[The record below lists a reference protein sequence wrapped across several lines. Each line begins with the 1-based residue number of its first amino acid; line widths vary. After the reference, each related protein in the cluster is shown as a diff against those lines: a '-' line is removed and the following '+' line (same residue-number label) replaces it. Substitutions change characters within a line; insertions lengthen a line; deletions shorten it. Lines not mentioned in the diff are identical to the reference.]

1 MIAALRSRLADRQGL
16 RPRGR
21 EAVLRPD
28 DLVYVSALRAAQVAD
43 PMPAVHWAIYLML
56 VVLACAVGWSLLA
69 RVDIITRTEAR
80 VVPEGREQVI
90 ASLEGGILRELL
102 VREGQQV
109 QAGQELALL
118 DPTRLEA
125 QQNEGE
131 AKRLALRA
139 AIARAQAEST
149 GRALVFP
156 PELKQARAAVAGET
170 DSYNARQRGLNE
182 ALAMNRRN
190 LALLEKELNVA
201 ETMSAKGLMSEVE
214 VMRVRRQVND
224 LNMQME
230 DRVNRFRQ
238 ESSAELVRLQTELAQ
253 VGEQMVVR
261 DDAVK
266 RTVLK
271 SPVNGLVKVIRANT
285 LGGVISAGASLMEIV
300 PVGERVLVELR
311 IKPGDIGFVKVG
323 QKAEVKLGAYD
334 FAVYGRL
341 KGTVTMIS
349 PDALGDTERQGATA
363 TDTTYYRV
371 LMHAE
376 RSTLQAGGK
385 PLPVLP
391 GMTGIGEINVG
402 ERSVLSYLMQP
413 MTKAQQAFQER

>member
-1 MIAALRSRLADRQGL
+1 MIGRSAS
-16 RPRGR
+16 R

-28 DLVYVSALRAAQVAD
+28 DLVYVSALRAAQVAE
-43 PMPAVHWAIYLML
+43 PLRVIHWTIYLMIAA
-56 VVLACAVGWSLLA
+56 LACAVGWSLLA
-69 RVDIITRTEAR
+69 RVDIITRADAR

-109 QAGQELALL
+109 KAGQDLALL

-131 AKRLALRA
+131 AKRLSLRA
-139 AIARAQAEST
+139 AIARAQAESA
-149 GRALVFP
+149 GRALSFP
-156 PELKQARAAVAGET
+156 ADLSKNARAAVQGET
-170 DSYNARQRGLNE
+170 ESYNARQRGLNE
-182 ALAMNRRN
+182 ALAMNKRN
-190 LALLEKELNVA
+190 LVLLEKELHVA
-201 ETMSAKGLMSEVE
+201 ETMSAQGLMSEVE

-224 LNMQME
+224 LNLGME
-230 DRVNRFRQ
+230 ERINRFRQ
-238 ESSAELVRLQTELAQ
+238 EATAELVRLQTELAQ

-285 LGGVISAGASLMEIV
+285 VGGVIAGGASLMEIV
-300 PVGERVLVELR
+300 PVGDKVLVELR
-311 IKPGDIGFVKVG
+311 IKPGDIGFVRIG
-323 QKAEVKLGAYD
+323 QHAEVKLGAYD

-349 PDALGDTERQGATA
+349 PDALGDTERQGVATP
-363 TDTTYYRV
+363 DTTYYRV

-385 PLPVLP
+385 PLAVMP
-391 GMTGIGEINVG
+391 GMTGTGEINVG

>member
-1 MIAALRSRLADRQGL
+1 MIAAILGRRSAQ
-16 RPRGR
+16 P
-21 EAVLRPD
+21 VLRPD
-28 DLVYVSALRAAQVAD
+28 DLKYVNPLTAAHVAEPMRAA
-43 PMPAVHWAIYLML
+43 HWAIYLML
-56 VVLACAVGWSLLA
+56 AALACAVGWSTLA
-69 RVDIITRTEAR
+69 HVDIITRADAR
-80 VVPEGREQVI
+80 VIPEGREQVI

-109 QAGQELALL
+109 HAGQELALL

-149 GRALVFP
+149 GRALSFP
-156 PELKQARAAVAGET
+156 PELKNARVAVAGET
-170 DSYNARQRGLNE
+170 ESYQARQRGLQE
-182 ALAMNRRN
+182 SLAMNRRN
-190 LALLEKELNVA
+190 LALLEKELQVA

-224 LNMQME
+224 LNAAME
-230 DRVNRFRQ
+230 ERVNRFRQ
-238 ESSAELVRLQTELAQ
+238 EASAELVRLQTELAQ
-253 VGEQMVVR
+253 LGEQMVVR

-266 RTVLK
+266 RTVLR

-285 LGGVISAGASLMEIV
+285 IGGVVSAGSSVMEVV
-300 PVGERVLVELR
+300 PIGERVLVELR
-311 IKPGDIGFVKVG
+311 VKPGDIGFIQLG
-323 QKAEVKLGAYD
+323 QKAEVKLSSYD

-341 KGTVTMIS
+341 KGQVTTIS
-349 PDALGDTERQGATA
+349 PDVLGDTERQATPGAA
-363 TDTTYYRV
+363 DATYYRV
-371 LMHAE
+371 MVQAD
-376 RSTLQAGGK
+376 RSSLKVGSK

-391 GMTGIGEINVG
+391 GMTGTGEINVG

-413 MTKAQQAFQER
+413 MTKAQQVFQER

>member
-1 MIAALRSRLADRQGL
+1 MIGRSAS
-16 RPRGR
+16 R

-28 DLVYVSALRAAQVAD
+28 DLVYVSALRAAQVAE
-43 PMPAVHWAIYLML
+43 PLRVVHWSIYLML
-56 VVLACAVGWSLLA
+56 AALACAVGWSLMA
-69 RVDIITRTEAR
+69 RVDIITRADAR

-109 QAGQELALL
+109 KAGQDLALL

-131 AKRLALRA
+131 AKRLSLRA

-149 GRALVFP
+149 GRALSFP
-156 PELKQARAAVAGET
+156 PELKSARAAVAGET
-170 DSYNARQRGLNE
+170 ESYNARQRGLNE
-182 ALAMNRRN
+182 ALAMSRRN
-190 LALLEKELNVA
+190 LVLLEKELNVA
-201 ETMSAKGLMSEVE
+201 ETMSAQGLMSEVE

-224 LNMQME
+224 LNLGME
-230 DRVNRFRQ
+230 ERSNRFRQ
-238 ESSAELVRLQTELAQ
+238 EATAELVRLQTELAQ

-285 LGGVISAGASLMEIV
+285 VGGVIAGGASLMEIV
-300 PVGERVLVELR
+300 PVGDKVLVELR
-311 IKPGDIGFVKVG
+311 IKPGDIGFVRIG
-323 QKAEVKLGAYD
+323 QHAEVKLGAYD

-349 PDALGDTERQGATA
+349 PDALGDTERQGVATP
-363 TDTTYYRV
+363 DTTYYRV

-385 PLPVLP
+385 PLAVMP
-391 GMTGIGEINVG
+391 GMTGTGEINVG

>member
-1 MIAALRSRLADRQGL
+1 MIGRSAS
-16 RPRGR
+16 R

-28 DLVYVSALRAAQVAD
+28 DLVYVSALRAAQVAE
-43 PMPAVHWAIYLML
+43 PLRVVHWAIYLMMAA
-56 VVLACAVGWSLLA
+56 LACAVGWSLLA
-69 RVDIITRTEAR
+69 RVDIITRADAR

-109 QAGQELALL
+109 RAGQDLALL

-131 AKRLALRA
+131 AKRLSLRA

-149 GRALVFP
+149 GRALAFP
-156 PELKQARAAVAGET
+156 PELKNARAAVAGET
-170 DSYNARQRGLNE
+170 ESYNARQRGLNE
-182 ALAMNRRN
+182 ALAMNKRN
-190 LALLEKELNVA
+190 LVLLEKELNVA
-201 ETMSAKGLMSEVE
+201 ETMSAQGLMSEVE

-224 LNMQME
+224 LSLGME
-230 DRVNRFRQ
+230 ERINRFRQ
-238 ESSAELVRLQTELAQ
+238 EASAELVRLQTELAQ

-285 LGGVISAGASLMEIV
+285 VGGVIAGGASLMEIV
-300 PVGERVLVELR
+300 PVGDKVLVELR
-311 IKPGDIGFVKVG
+311 IKPGDIGFVRIG
-323 QKAEVKLGAYD
+323 QHAEVKLGAYD

-349 PDALGDTERQGATA
+349 PDALGDTERQGVATP
-363 TDTTYYRV
+363 DTTYYRV

-385 PLPVLP
+385 PLPVMP
-391 GMTGIGEINVG
+391 GMTGTGEINVG

>member
-1 MIAALRSRLADRQGL
+1 MTRI
-16 RPRGR
+16 
-21 EAVLRPD
+21 ELRPD
-28 DLVYVSALRAAQVAD
+28 DLRYVNPLAAAQVAE
-43 PMPAVHWAIYLML
+43 PMNAAHWAIYLML
-56 VVLACAVGWSLLA
+56 AILAAAAGWAVLA
-69 RVDIITRTEAR
+69 RVDIITRADAR
-80 VVPEGREQVI
+80 VIAEGREQVI

-139 AIARAQAEST
+139 AIARAQAEAS
-149 GRALVFP
+149 GRALQFP
-156 PELKQARAAVAGET
+156 PELKNARAAVAGET
-170 DSYNARQRGLNE
+170 ESYRARQQGLNE
-182 ALAMNRRN
+182 ALAISRRN
-190 LALLEKELNVA
+190 LGLLEKELQVA

-224 LNMQME
+224 LNQQMQE
-230 DRVNRFRQ
+230 RSNRYRQ
-238 ESSAELVRLQTELAQ
+238 EASAELVRLQTELAQ

-271 SPVNGLVKVIRANT
+271 SPVNGLVKVIRINT
-285 LGGVISAGASLMEIV
+285 LGGVVTAGAPVMEVV
-300 PVGERVLVELR
+300 PIGEKVLVELR
-311 IKPGDIGFVKVG
+311 VKPGDIGFLQVG
-323 QKAEVKLGAYD
+323 QAAEVKLSAYD

-349 PDALGDTERQGATA
+349 PDALGDTERAAATPGAA
-363 TDTTYYRV
+363 DATYYRAMV
-371 LMHAE
+371 HAD
-376 RSTLQAGGK
+376 RSTLKVGER

-391 GMTGIGEINVG
+391 GMTGTGEVRVG
-402 ERSVLSYLMQP
+402 ERSVLSYLLQP
-413 MTKAQQAFQER
+413 MTKAQQVFQER